1 MTTSKKLTTGDT
13 FPVINAMLLDG
24 SSVQL
29 GKARGNATW
38 QMIVVYRG
46 VHCPLCTRYL
56 NQLEQHKEA
65 LEELGVSVMAVS
77 GDSKTQLEKH
87 LEQLTITFPIAYGLT
102 QEQMQTLGLYISVP
116 RSEKETDHNFAEPGL
131 FIVNE
136 EGNLQ
141 AIDISNAPLLRP
153 ELDVIVRGITFV
165 RSQPDYPIRGTLK
178 Y

>member
-1 MTTSKKLTTGDT
+1 MTISKKLTTGDT
-13 FPVINAMLLDG
+13 FPVINVNILDG
-24 SSVQL
+24 SSVEL

-56 NQLEQHKEA
+56 NQLEERKEA
-65 LEELGVSVMAVS
+65 LAELGVSVMAVS
-77 GDSKTQLEKH
+77 GDSKSQLERH
-87 LEQLTITFPIAYGLT
+87 LESLNISYPIAYGLT
-102 QEQMQTLGLYISVP
+102 EEQMKDLGLYISVP
-116 RSEKETDHNFAEPGL
+116 RSEKETDHNFSEPGL

-153 ELDVIVRGITFV
+153 ELDIIVNGIKFV

>member
-1 MTTSKKLTTGDT
+1 MTSTKLTTGAA
-13 FPVINAMLLDG
+13 FPKIKATLLDG
-24 SSVQL
+24 SQIEL
-29 GKARGNATW
+29 GQAQNEATW

-56 NQLEQHKEA
+56 NQLETHIAA
-65 LEELGVSVMAVS
+65 LAELGVSVMAVS
-77 GDSKTQLEKH
+77 ADSKAQLEAH
-87 LEQLTITFPIAYGLT
+87 LEKITVSYPIAYGLT
-102 QEQMQTLGLYISVP
+102 QEQMQTLGLYISTP
-116 RSEKETDHNFAEPGL
+116 RSAQETDHNFAEPGL

-141 AIDISNAPLLRP
+141 AVDISNAPMLRP
-153 ELDVIVRGITFV
+153 ELEVVVNGIKFI